1 MFSKVLF
8 GIIVAMGGVG
18 YIYYQASESKLA
30 DLNAQ
35 LQTQAGVITA
45 FETRQAE
52 QVRTIEALQNN
63 LQKTTEALNTM
74 STRNQEIEAEAQRYL
89 AIFARH
95 NLSKLAAAKPGLI
108 ETRIN
113 KGTSDVFR
121 TIEQD
126 TTDID
131 AIDDN

>member
-1 MFSKVLF
+1 MLSKILF
-8 GIIVAMGGVG
+8 AFIIVGSVVG
-18 YIYYQASESKLA
+18 YSYKMTTESKIAEMRSQLKTQASL
-30 DLNAQ
+30 
-35 LQTQAGVITA
+35 ITA
-45 FETRQAE
+45 FEIREAE

-74 STRNQEIEAEAQRYL
+74 STKNAEIEAEAQRYL
-89 AIFARH
+89 SIFARH

-113 KGTSDVFR
+113 KGTLDVFR
-121 TIEQD
+121 TIEKD

-131 AIDDN
+131 AIDN

>member
-8 GIIVAMGGVG
+8 GIIVAMGAGG
-18 YIYYQASESKLA
+18 YIYYQATESKLA
-30 DLNAQ
+30 DMNAQ

-63 LQKTTEALNTM
+63 LQKTTEALNNM

>member
-1 MFSKVLF
+1 MLSKIL
-8 GIIVAMGGVG
+8 ILILLIGGAGG
-18 YIYYQASESKLA
+18 YVYH
-30 DLNAQ
+30 LNTERTMAEMRAELVTSQ
-35 LQTQAGVITA
+35 NMISA
-45 FETRQAE
+45 FETREAE
-52 QVRTIEALQNN
+52 QVKTIEALQNN

-74 STRNQEIEAEAQRYL
+74 STKNAEIEAEAQRYL
-89 AIFARH
+89 SIFARH

-121 TIEQD
+121 TIEKD

-131 AIDDN
+131 AIDN

>member
-1 MFSKVLF
+1 MLSKILF
-8 GIIVAMGGVG
+8 AFLIVGSVVG
-18 YIYYQASESKLA
+18 YSYKMTTESKMAELQ
-30 DLNAQ
+30 AQ
-35 LQTQAGVITA
+35 LQTQASLITA
-45 FETRQAE
+45 FETREAE

-74 STRNQEIEAEAQRYL
+74 STKNAEIEAEAQRYL
-89 AIFARH
+89 SIFARH

-113 KGTSDVFR
+113 KGTLDVFR
-121 TIEQD
+121 TIEKD

-131 AIDDN
+131 AIDN

>member
-131 AIDDN
+131 AIDD

>member
-1 MFSKVLF
+1 MFSKMLLGV
-8 GIIVAMGGVG
+8 VAAMGVTG
-18 YIYYQASESKLA
+18 YLYYKATGAQIA

-63 LQKTTEALNTM
+63 LQKTTEALQTQNV
-74 STRNQEIEAEAQRYL
+74 RNQEIEGEMQRYL
-89 AIFARH
+89 DIFARH
-95 NLSKLAAAKPGLI
+95 DLARLAAAKPGLI

-121 TIEQD
+121 TIEED

-131 AIDDN
+131 AIDD

>member
-8 GIIVAMGGVG
+8 GIIVAMGATG
-18 YIYYQASESKLA
+18 YLYYKTTESKIA
-30 DLNAQ
+30 DMNAQ

-52 QVRTIEALQNN
+52 QIKTIEALQNN
-63 LQKTTEALNTM
+63 LAKTTEALNTM
-74 STRNQEIEAEAQRYL
+74 STRNAEIEAEAQRYL
-89 AIFARH
+89 SIFARH

-121 TIEQD
+121 IIEND
-126 TTDID
+126 TAIID
-131 AIDDN
+131 AADD

>member
-30 DLNAQ
+30 DMNAQ

-45 FETRQAE
+45 FETRQEE

-131 AIDDN
+131 AIDD

>member
-1 MFSKVLF
+1 MLSKILF
-8 GIIVAMGGVG
+8 AFIIVGSGFG
-18 YIYYQASESKLA
+18 YNYQTTTESKMA
-30 DLNAQ
+30 EMQSQ
-35 LQTQAGVITA
+35 LQTQASLITA
-45 FETRQAE
+45 FETRESE

-74 STRNQEIEAEAQRYL
+74 STKNAEIEAEAQRYL
-89 AIFARH
+89 SIFARH

-113 KGTSDVFR
+113 KGTLDVFR
-121 TIEQD
+121 TIEKD

-131 AIDDN
+131 AIDN

>member
-1 MFSKVLF
+1 M
-8 GIIVAMGGVG
+8 G
-18 YIYYQASESKLA
+18 YIYYQTTESKMA
-30 DLNAQ
+30 DLQVQ
-35 LQTQAGVITA
+35 LQTQAGLITA
-45 FETRQAE
+45 FETREAE

-74 STRNQEIEAEAQRYL
+74 STKNAEIEAEAQRYL

-113 KGTSDVFR
+113 KGTLDVFR
-121 TIEQD
+121 TIEKD

-131 AIDDN
+131 SIDN

>member
-18 YIYYQASESKLA
+18 YIYFQTTQGQIA

-131 AIDDN
+131 AIDD

>member
-1 MFSKVLF
+1 MLSKILF
-8 GIIVAMGGVG
+8 AFIIVGSVVG
-18 YIYYQASESKLA
+18 YSYKMTTESKMA
-30 DLNAQ
+30 EMQ
-35 LQTQAGVITA
+35 SKLQTQVNLITA
-45 FETRQAE
+45 FETREAE

-74 STRNQEIEAEAQRYL
+74 STKNAEIEAEAQRYL
-89 AIFARH
+89 SIFARH

-113 KGTSDVFR
+113 KGTLDVFR
-121 TIEQD
+121 TIEKD

-131 AIDDN
+131 AIDN

>member
-8 GIIVAMGGVG
+8 GIIVAMGATG
-18 YIYYQASESKLA
+18 YLYYKTTESKIA
-30 DLNAQ
+30 DMNSQ

-45 FETRQAE
+45 FEARQAE
-52 QVRTIEALQNN
+52 QIRTIEALQNN
-63 LQKTTEALNTM
+63 LAKTTEALNTM
-74 STRNQEIEAEAQRYL
+74 STRNAEIEAESQRYL
-89 AIFARH
+89 SIFARH

-121 TIEQD
+121 VIEND
-126 TTDID
+126 TAIID
-131 AIDDN
+131 AADD

>member
-30 DLNAQ
+30 DMNAQ

-131 AIDDN
+131 AIDD

>member
-30 DLNAQ
+30 DMNAQ

-74 STRNQEIEAEAQRYL
+74 GTRNQEIEAEAQRYL
-89 AIFARH
+89 SIFARH

-121 TIEQD
+121 TIAQD

-131 AIDDN
+131 AIDD

>member
-18 YIYYQASESKLA
+18 YLYYQASESKLA
-30 DLNAQ
+30 DMNAQ

-131 AIDDN
+131 AIDD

>member
-8 GIIVAMGGVG
+8 GIIVAMGATG
-18 YIYYQASESKLA
+18 YLYYKTTESKIA
-30 DLNAQ
+30 DMNAQ

-52 QVRTIEALQNN
+52 QIKTIEALQNN
-63 LQKTTEALNTM
+63 LAKTTEALNTM
-74 STRNQEIEAEAQRYL
+74 STRNAEIEAEAQRYL
-89 AIFARH
+89 SIFARH

-121 TIEQD
+121 VIEND
-126 TTDID
+126 TAIID
-131 AIDDN
+131 AADD

>member
-1 MFSKVLF
+1 MLSKILF
-8 GIIVAMGGVG
+8 AFLIVISVVG
-18 YIYYQASESKLA
+18 YSYKMTTESKMAELQ
-30 DLNAQ
+30 AQ
-35 LQTQAGVITA
+35 LQTQAGLISA
-45 FETRQAE
+45 FETREAE

-74 STRNQEIEAEAQRYL
+74 STKNAEIEAEAQRYL
-89 AIFARH
+89 SIFARH

-113 KGTSDVFR
+113 KGTLDVFR
-121 TIEQD
+121 TIEKD

-131 AIDDN
+131 AIDN